1 MGICYRMATTKMPDE
16 SLQSALNGN
25 VKHGNALLKRA
36 ARELGK
42 KVLDQRTRQ
51 AKQLASI
58 QSGLIMALGG
68 DSAVSPQERIIVEL
82 IANKIQRWK
91 PVAVWAQEN
100 AEKLLNRRNKTMAS
114 VEKELDRMENSIA
127 QNLEKIGLGRRA
139 KQVLSLSDYLNGA
152 KVTKP
157 SPAPASPSAV
167 VAQVHSTGGSESE
180 TKATEAT
187 EQAKTGQTE
196 NTETP

>member
-1 MGICYRMATTKMPDE
+1 MVPTMKPTE
-16 SLQSALNGN
+16 SPPSALSNN
-25 VKHGNALLKRA
+25 VKHGHTLLKRA

-42 KVLDQRTRQ
+42 KALDQRTRQ

-58 QSGLIMALGG
+58 QRGLVTALGG
-68 DSAVSPQERIIVEL
+68 PEAVTPQEQILIQL

-100 AEKLLNRRNKTMAS
+100 AEKLLNRRNKTMVP

-139 KQVLSLSDYLNGA
+139 KQVLSLSDYLSTNGKA
-152 KVTKP
+152 KP
-157 SPAPASPSAV
+157 SAPPSPSAV
-167 VAQVHSTGGSESE
+167 TPGGSGDGQGAGVQEVQHAKDETGG
-180 TKATEAT
+180 EA
-187 EQAKTGQTE
+187 
-196 NTETP
+196 

>member
-1 MGICYRMATTKMPDE
+1 MATTTIPTE
-16 SLQSALNGN
+16 PEPSALNGN
-25 VKHGNALLKRA
+25 VKHGHTLLKRA

-58 QSGLIMALGG
+58 QRGLITALGG
-68 DSAVSPQERIIVEL
+68 DSEVSPQERILVEL

-100 AEKLLNRRNKTMAS
+100 TEKLLNRRNKTMVP

-139 KQVLSLSDYLNGA
+139 KQILSLSDYLNG
-152 KVTKP
+152 TKTTTP
-157 SPAPASPSAV
+157 SPASATPSAAP
-167 VAQVHSTGGSESE
+167 AQVYSKGESE
-180 TKATEAT
+180 NETSKANTSEAT
-187 EQAKTGQTE
+187 TPESQAGE
-196 NTETP
+196 A